1 MTNLYIPSSLTIDC
15 LEEIIRHLVDHRSSL
30 FSCLLVNRLWC
41 KLAIGL
47 LWSRPFEYH
56 INVKRFSMII
66 QTYISCLPIAEK
78 QMLRSKNKRILP
90 EVTTKR
96 KSIINT
102 IDNKKKYIYSNNDQ
116 LLFNYSK
123 YLRILDLSNFQNG
136 VKQYLTTVNI
146 ESYQIISF
154 TVQILIN
161 FLIRSTDTLHHLVI
175 NNPIMRLFFDITLL
189 PNIEKINQKIS
200 SISKI
205 DLFLQRKDA
214 PEIYQGYI
222 KLIAHLSKHS
232 KNLNKI
238 SIINDFQD
246 CQPEVLRHIFKLI
259 EIQNYLE
266 EITVWEFQ
274 NPSTFQ
280 WIYTALKSQ
289 SNSLKYLGIKRFRN
303 FSIFLDFLKS
313 CKSLKSLEILDFF
326 VEDGYTP
333 LYIPFNSTISEEIKL
348 EKFSCCENYSKSS
361 VFSLTM
367 TIIIRMANK
376 NLRELILGD
385 STDELIEEIQQNCP
399 NIIKLSLTLYTTSFE
414 KLLPLLSSSKL
425 EFLYLESKFDSSA
438 LTPNFMQKFAIS
450 LPKSL
455 LHLGMDLG
463 IINEGL
469 RLFFEEYGNC
479 GVALYTIELYN
490 YLLDDRVLEAITKYA
505 RKVGGL
511 KKLKISEVNTNIS
524 EKALQEAKD
533 VISSVVL
540 L

>member
-1 MTNLYIPSSLTIDC
+1 MANLYVPSSLTIDC
-15 LEEIIRHLVDHRSSL
+15 LEEIIHHLVDHRSSL

-66 QTYISCLPIAEK
+66 KTYISCLPIAEK

-90 EVTTKR
+90 EIPAERTLD
-96 KSIINT
+96 IM
-102 IDNKKKYIYSNNDQ
+102 DQKKVYSNKDH
-116 LLFNYSK
+116 LLFNYPK

-146 ESYQIISF
+146 ESYQLVSY
-154 TVQILIN
+154 TVQILVN
-161 FLIRSTDTLHHLVI
+161 FLIQSTDTLHHLVI
-175 NNPIMRLFFDITLL
+175 NSPIMRLFFDITLL
-189 PNIEKINQKIS
+189 PNIDKINQKLS

-205 DLFLQRKDA
+205 DLFLQRKDT
-214 PEIYQGYI
+214 PETHQGYI
-222 KLIAHLSKHS
+222 KLVSHISKHS
-232 KNLNKI
+232 RNLNKI
-238 SIINDFQD
+238 SIVNDFQD
-246 CQPEVLRHIFKLI
+246 CQPEILRHIFRLI

-266 EITVWEFQ
+266 EITIWEFQ
-274 NPSTFQ
+274 NPSTCQ
-280 WIYTALKSQ
+280 WIYTALKTQ
-289 SNSLKYLGIKRFRN
+289 SHSLKYLGIKRFRN

-333 LYIPFNSTISEEIKL
+333 FYIPFNSTVSEEIKL

-438 LTPNFMQKFAIS
+438 LTPNFMQKLAIS
-450 LPKSL
+450 LPKTL

-463 IINEGL
+463 IVNEGL

-490 YLLDDRVLEAITKYA
+490 YLLDDRVLESITKYA

-511 KKLKISEVNTNIS
+511 KRLKISEVNTNIS
-524 EKALQEAKD
+524 EKGLQEAKD

>member
-1 MTNLYIPSSLTIDC
+1 MTNLYIPSSLTNDC
-15 LEEIIRHLVDHRSSL
+15 LEEIIQHLVDHRSSL

-78 QMLRSKNKRILP
+78 QMLKSKNKRILP
-90 EVTTKR
+90 DIHTKRQFLNIIDKR
-96 KSIINT
+96 KS
-102 IDNKKKYIYSNNDQ
+102 YR
-116 LLFNYSK
+116 LLFNYPK
-123 YLRILDLSNFQNG
+123 YLRKLDLSNFQNG

-146 ESYQIISF
+146 ESYQLIAF
-154 TVQILIN
+154 TVQILLN
-161 FLIRSTDTLHHLVI
+161 FLIQSTDILHHLVI
-175 NNPIMRLFFDITLL
+175 NNPIMRLFFDITLF
-189 PNIEKINQKIS
+189 PNLENINQKFS
-200 SISKI
+200 SLSKI

-214 PEIYQGYI
+214 PETHQGYI
-222 KLIAHLSKHS
+222 KLVAHLSEYS
-232 KNLNKI
+232 KNLNQI
-238 SIINDFQD
+238 SIVNNFQD
-246 CQPEVLRHIFKLI
+246 CQLEVLRHIFRLI
-259 EIQNYLE
+259 ENQRYLE
-266 EITVWEFQ
+266 EITIWEFQ

-280 WIYTALKSQ
+280 WIYTALKTHSR
-289 SNSLKYLGIKRFRN
+289 SLKYLGIKRFRN
-303 FSIFLDFLKS
+303 FNIFLDFLKS

-326 VEDGYTP
+326 VEEGYTP
-333 LYIPFNSTISEEIKL
+333 LYTSTNTEEIKL

-367 TIIIRMANK
+367 TIIIRLANK

-385 STDELIEEIQQNCP
+385 STDELIEEIQHNCP

-414 KLLPLLSSSKL
+414 TLLPLLASSKL
-425 EFLYLESKFDSSA
+425 EFLYLESKYDSSA
-438 LTPNFMQKFAIS
+438 LTPVFMQKLATS
-450 LPKSL
+450 LPKTL

-463 IINEGL
+463 IVNEGL
-469 RLFFEEYGNC
+469 QIFFEEYGNC

-490 YLLDDRVLEAITKYA
+490 YLLDDRVLKAITKYA
-505 RKVGGL
+505 RQVGGL
-511 KKLKISEVNTNIS
+511 RRLKISEVNTNIS
-524 EKALQEAKD
+524 EKGLLEAKD

>member
-1 MTNLYIPSSLTIDC
+1 MTNLYIPSSLTFDC
-15 LEEIIRHLVDHRSSL
+15 LEEIIQHLVDHRSSL

-41 KLAIGL
+41 KLTIGL

-78 QMLRSKNKRILP
+78 QMLISKNKRILP
-90 EVTTKR
+90 NIPTKR
-96 KSIINT
+96 SFLNAMDKTKS
-102 IDNKKKYIYSNNDQ
+102 YSDQ
-116 LLFNYSK
+116 DKLLFNYPK
-123 YLRILDLSNFQNG
+123 YLRKLDLSNFQNG

-146 ESYQIISF
+146 ESYQLIAF
-154 TVQILIN
+154 TVQILLN
-161 FLIRSTDTLHHLVI
+161 FLIQSTDILHHLVI
-175 NNPIMRLFFDITLL
+175 NNPIMRLFFDITLF
-189 PNIEKINQKIS
+189 PNIDNINQKFS
-200 SISKI
+200 SLSKI

-214 PEIYQGYI
+214 LETYQGYI
-222 KLIAHLSKHS
+222 KLVAHISKHS
-232 KNLNKI
+232 KNLNQI
-238 SIINDFQD
+238 SIVNDFQD
-246 CQPEVLRHIFKLI
+246 CQLEILRHIFRLI
-259 EIQNYLE
+259 ENQSYLE
-266 EITVWEFQ
+266 EITIWEFQ

-303 FSIFLDFLKS
+303 FTIFLDFLKS
-313 CKSLKSLEILDFF
+313 CRSLKSLEILDFF
-326 VEDGYTP
+326 VEEGYTP
-333 LYIPFNSTISEEIKL
+333 LYIPFTSTNTEEIKL

-367 TIIIRMANK
+367 TIILRMANK

-385 STDELIEEIQQNCP
+385 STDELIEEIQHNCP

-414 KLLPLLSSSKL
+414 TLLPLLASSKL
-425 EFLYLESKFDSSA
+425 EFLYLESKYGSSA
-438 LTPNFMQKFAIS
+438 LTPVFMKKLATS

-463 IINEGL
+463 IVNEGL
-469 RLFFEEYGNC
+469 QIFFEEYGNC

-505 RKVGGL
+505 RQVGGL
-511 KKLKISEVNTNIS
+511 RRLKISEVNTNIS
-524 EKALQEAKD
+524 EKGLQEAKD